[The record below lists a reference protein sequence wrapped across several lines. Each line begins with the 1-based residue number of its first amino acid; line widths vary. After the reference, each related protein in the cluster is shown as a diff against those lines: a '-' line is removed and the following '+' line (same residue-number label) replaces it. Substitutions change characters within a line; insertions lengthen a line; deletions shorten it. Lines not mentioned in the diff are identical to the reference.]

1 MENTIPTTLHPE
13 QAGQKAA
20 VLPKTLFTRRVLHQ
34 LSFWCQKMQFYC
46 SNFPLLPT
54 TSQLC
59 CYIGKH
65 EKAKGLDYISK
76 GRKRGQCSKI
86 FIQIFQ
92 AKLDYWSKSHIFR
105 HRSEDPARVDQPLRG
120 RPLGFVCHAFISP
133 WGRNECVTNEP
144 QRTSAG
150 RLRVDRKSYLSK
162 LIMSEVGPQAGFH
175 TGD

>member
-105 HRSEDPARVDQPLRG
+105 DRSEDPARVDQPLRG

-133 WGRNECVTNEP
+133 SFRF
-144 QRTSAG
+144 SF
-150 RLRVDRKSYLSK
+150 LHLSK